1 MILLVCH
8 KIFKKGPSYIRR
20 GIVRNNATV
29 NKTFIMIGSLFEN
42 ISYLIT
48 YNNFRLDRLEI
59 EVMFKEVMLL
69 FGAYLEKQ
77 ILFQSS
83 SQEVSVLEIIT
94 DTCVIKTNF

>member
-1 MILLVCH
+1 
-8 KIFKKGPSYIRR
+8 
-20 GIVRNNATV
+20 
-29 NKTFIMIGSLFEN
+29 MIGSLFEN